1 MTDSNKA
8 PRTIWGTFPAPSADE
23 VEKAWGQILV
33 RHQTDVAN
41 GVTPLGGSLA
51 DRVRLTEFMQ
61 ASPALFNHLDLL
73 GRRFVDVTGNV
84 SDAKAYKAGMADLVE
99 VLGTVAMNR
108 QVDALEAQLPPTDT
122 GD

>member
-1 MTDSNKA
+1 
-8 PRTIWGTFPAPSADE
+8 
-23 VEKAWGQILV
+23 
-33 RHQTDVAN
+33 
-41 GVTPLGGSLA
+41 
-51 DRVRLTEFMQ
+51 MQ